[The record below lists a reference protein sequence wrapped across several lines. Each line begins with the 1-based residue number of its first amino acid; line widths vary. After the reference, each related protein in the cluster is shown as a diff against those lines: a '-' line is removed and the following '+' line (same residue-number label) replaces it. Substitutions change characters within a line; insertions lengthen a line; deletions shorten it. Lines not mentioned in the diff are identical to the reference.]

1 MPAVT
6 RRMPQ
11 DRRSGVPER
20 RVTVGFLEFLK
31 ARSEDIVTL
40 GLQHLAVVLVAV
52 VLATVIGVSLGIATY
67 RTERPREIVL
77 AVAGAFLTIPS
88 FALLVLF
95 IGPLGLGAKNVVVA
109 LTMYG
114 LLPILRNTIVGL
126 RGVDPAIVESAMG
139 MGLDRRQ
146 RLVRIELP
154 LAWPVII
161 TGMQVSTLILVGGA
175 AIGAVVLGPGY
186 GELIF
191 AGLFRVGT
199 DVAVNLVLA
208 GVLGVVLVAVIF
220 EVAFNVLRRLTTSR
234 GLR

>member
-1 MPAVT
+1 M
-6 RRMPQ
+6 
-11 DRRSGVPER
+11 
-20 RVTVGFLEFLK
+20 GFLEFLQV
-31 ARSEDIVTL
+31 RSSDIVVL

-52 VLATVIGVSLGIATY
+52 ALSTVIGVSIGIATY
-67 RTERPREIVL
+67 RTERPREIAL

-114 LLPILRNTIVGL
+114 LLPILRNTIIGL
-126 RGVDPAIVESAMG
+126 RGVDPAIIESAMG

-146 RLVRIELP
+146 RLVRIEFP
-154 LAWPVII
+154 LAWPVIV

-191 AGLFRVGT
+191 AGLYRVGT
-199 DVAVNLVLA
+199 DVALNLVLA
-208 GVLGVVLVAVIF
+208 GVLGVVLVALVF
-220 EVAFNVLRRLTTSR
+220 EVAFGVLRRLTTSR

>member
-1 MPAVT
+1 VGFVEFL
-6 RRMPQ
+6 Q
-11 DRRSGVPER
+11 SRSG
-20 RVTVGFLEFLK
+20 
-31 ARSEDIVTL
+31 DIVTL

-52 VLATVIGVSLGIATY
+52 LLATVIGVSLGIATY

-114 LLPILRNTIVGL
+114 LLPILRNTIIGL

-146 RLVRIELP
+146 RAAGPRAAQPLEPDPGWAPRTAGPHRAGRCCPTGRRAAHRRTDPTHLRCVRRRPRADRDAGDRTDDGEQPAP
-154 LAWPVII
+154 LAR
-161 TGMQVSTLILVGGA
+161 A
-175 AIGAVVLGPGY
+175 
-186 GELIF
+186 
-191 AGLFRVGT
+191 
-199 DVAVNLVLA
+199 
-208 GVLGVVLVAVIF
+208 
-220 EVAFNVLRRLTTSR
+220 
-234 GLR
+234 

>member
-1 MPAVT
+1 M
-6 RRMPQ
+6 
-11 DRRSGVPER
+11 
-20 RVTVGFLEFLK
+20 GFLEFLLS
-31 ARSEDIVTL
+31 RSDDVLTL
-40 GLQHLAVVLVAV
+40 GLQHIAVVLVAV
-52 VLATVIGVSLGIATY
+52 TLASLIGVALGVATY
-67 RTERPREIVL
+67 RTERPREIAL

-95 IGPLGLGAKNVVVA
+95 IGPLGLGARNVVVA

-114 LLPILRNTIVGL
+114 LLPVLRNTIIGL
-126 RGVDPAIVESAMG
+126 RGVDPAVVESAMG

-146 RLVRIELP
+146 RLLRIELP
-154 LAWPVII
+154 LAWPVIL

-191 AGLFRVGT
+191 AGLYRVGT
-199 DVAVNLVLA
+199 DVALNLVLA
-208 GVLGVVLVAVIF
+208 GVLGVVLVALVF
-220 EVAFNVLRRLTTSR
+220 EVAFGVLRRLTTSR

>member
-1 MPAVT
+1 ML
-6 RRMPQ
+6 Q
-11 DRRSGVPER
+11 DRRSRLPER
-20 RVTVGFLEFLK
+20 RVTMGFLEFLQG
-31 ARSEDIVTL
+31 RSGDIVTL
-40 GLQHLAVVLVAV
+40 GLQHLAVVQVAV
-52 VLATVIGVSLGIATY
+52 ALATVIGVSLGIATY

-114 LLPILRNTIVGL
+114 LLPILRNTIIGL

-161 TGMQVSTLILVGGA
+161 TGIRVSALLLIGIA
-175 AIGAVVLGPGY
+175 AIAAAVNGPGL
-186 GELIF
+186 GQDIF
-191 AGLFRVGT
+191 AGLARIGSAT
-199 DVAVNLVLA
+199 AINLVLA
-208 GVLGVVLVAVIF
+208 GTLGVIVLALLF
-220 EVAFNVLRRLTTSR
+220 DLFFMGLGKLTTSR
-234 GLR
+234 GIRG

>member
-1 MPAVT
+1 MGFF
-6 RRMPQ
+6 
-11 DRRSGVPER
+11 DFLLSRSDDM
-20 RVTVGFLEFLK
+20 L
-31 ARSEDIVTL
+31 TL

-52 VLATVIGVSLGIATY
+52 ALATVLGVALGVATY
-67 RTERPREIVL
+67 RTQRPREIAL

-95 IGPLGLGAKNVVVA
+95 IGPLGLGARNVVVA

-114 LLPILRNTIVGL
+114 LLPVLRNTITGL
-126 RGVDPAIVESAMG
+126 RGVDPAVVESATGMG
-139 MGLDRRQ
+139 MSRRQ

-154 LAWPVII
+154 LAWPVIV

-191 AGLFRVGT
+191 AGLYRVGT
-199 DVAVNLVLA
+199 DVAIDLVLA
-208 GVLGVVLVAVIF
+208 GVLGVVLVAVVF
-220 EVAFNVLRRLTTSR
+220 EVAFALLRRLTTSR

>member
-1 MPAVT
+1 M
-6 RRMPQ
+6 
-11 DRRSGVPER
+11 S
-20 RVTVGFLEFLK
+20 FLEFLQT
-31 ARSEDIVTL
+31 RSSDMVTL
-40 GLQHLAVVLVAV
+40 GLQHVAVVLVAV
-52 VLATVIGVSLGIATY
+52 ALATVLGVSLGIATY

-95 IGPLGLGAKNVVVA
+95 IGPLGLGATNVVVA

-114 LLPILRNTIVGL
+114 LLPVLRNTIIGL

-146 RLVRIELP
+146 RLLRIELP

-199 DVAVNLVLA
+199 EVAINLVLA
-208 GVLGVVLVAVIF
+208 GVLGVVLVAVVF
-220 EVAFNVLRRLTTSR
+220 EVAFHALRRLTTSR

>member
-1 MPAVT
+1 M
-6 RRMPQ
+6 
-11 DRRSGVPER
+11 
-20 RVTVGFLEFLK
+20 GFLEFLEN
-31 ARSEDIVTL
+31 RSDDMITL
-40 GLQHLAVVLVAV
+40 GLEHLAVVAVAMA
-52 VLATVIGVSLGIATY
+52 LATVLGVGLGVATY
-67 RTERPREIVL
+67 RTERPREIAL

-95 IGPLGLGAKNVVVA
+95 VGPLGLGTKNVVAA

-126 RGVDPAIVESAMG
+126 REVDPSVVESAQG

-199 DVAVNLVLA
+199 DVALNLVLA
-208 GVLGVVLVAVIF
+208 GLLGVVLVAVTF
-220 EVAFNVLRRLTTSR
+220 EVAFAVLRRLTTSR

>member
-1 MPAVT
+1 M
-6 RRMPQ
+6 
-11 DRRSGVPER
+11 
-20 RVTVGFLEFLK
+20 TVGFLEFLQS
-31 ARSEDIVTL
+31 RSDDIVTL
-40 GLQHLAVVLVAV
+40 GLQHLAIVLVAV
-52 VLATVIGVSLGIATY
+52 ALATVIGVALGIATY

-95 IGPLGLGAKNVVVA
+95 IGPLGLGATNVVVA

-114 LLPILRNTIVGL
+114 LLPILRNTIIGL

-146 RLVRIELP
+146 RLLRIELP

-191 AGLFRVGT
+191 AGLYRVGT
-199 DVAVNLVLA
+199 DVAIDLVLA
-208 GVLGVVLVAVIF
+208 GVLGVVLVAVVF
-220 EVAFNVLRRLTTSR
+220 EVLFNVLRRLTTSR

>member
-1 MPAVT
+1 M
-6 RRMPQ
+6 
-11 DRRSGVPER
+11 
-20 RVTVGFLEFLK
+20 TVSFLEFL
-31 ARSEDIVTL
+31 RSRSDDFLML
-40 GLQHLAVVLVAV
+40 GLEHFAI
-52 VLATVIGVSLGIATY
+52 VLAAVALASVIGVSLGVATY
-67 RTERPREIVL
+67 RTERPREIAL

-95 IGPLGLGAKNVVVA
+95 VGPLGLGATNVLVA

-114 LLPILRNTIVGL
+114 LLPILRNTIIGL
-126 RGVDPAIVESAMG
+126 RGVDPAVVESALG

-186 GELIF
+186 GEFIF
-191 AGLFRVGT
+191 AGLYRVGT
-199 DVAVNLVLA
+199 DVAINLVLA
-208 GVLGVVLVAVIF
+208 GVLGVVLVALTF
-220 EVAFNVLRRLTTSR
+220 EVAYGVLRRITTSR

>member
-1 MPAVT
+1 MTAGQAARPA
-6 RRMPQ
+6 
-11 DRRSGVPER
+11 ER
-20 RVTVGFLEFLK
+20 RVTVGFLEFLLS
-31 ARSEDIVTL
+31 RSDDVVTL

-52 VLATVIGVSLGIATY
+52 SLATLIGVALGVATY

-95 IGPLGLGAKNVVVA
+95 IGPLG
-109 LTMYG
+109 
-114 LLPILRNTIVGL
+114 
-126 RGVDPAIVESAMG
+126 

-146 RLVRIELP
+146 RLLRIELP

-191 AGLFRVGT
+191 AGLYRVGT
-199 DVAVNLVLA
+199 DVALNLVLA
-208 GVLGVVLVAVIF
+208 GVLGVVLVALVF
-220 EVAFNVLRRLTTSR
+220 EVAFGVLRRLTTSR

>member
-1 MPAVT
+1 M
-6 RRMPQ
+6 
-11 DRRSGVPER
+11 
-20 RVTVGFLEFLK
+20 GFFEFLMS
-31 ARSEDIVTL
+31 RSDDMVTL
-40 GLQHLAVVLVAV
+40 GLQHLAVVLAAVA
-52 VLATVIGVSLGIATY
+52 LSTVIGVALGIATY
-67 RTERPREIVL
+67 RTERPREIAL

-114 LLPILRNTIVGL
+114 LLPILRNTIIGL
-126 RGVDPAIVESAMG
+126 RGVDPAVIESATG

-146 RLVRIELP
+146 RLVRIEFP
-154 LAWPVII
+154 LAWPVIV

-199 DVAVNLVLA
+199 DVAIDLVLA
-208 GVLGVVLVAVIF
+208 GVLGVVLVAVVF
-220 EVAFNVLRRLTTSR
+220 EVAFALLRRLTTSR